1 MTSRVT
7 RLALP
12 CHATCEVYLGLVF
25 EGLERVETAVEEAS
39 EANGKNGAV
48 VERWVKGI
56 EERVRGL
63 E

>member
-1 MTSRVT
+1 VDKE
-7 RLALP
+7 LAQWR
-12 CHATCEVYLGLVF
+12 